1 MFLNEERNMK
11 KFATLALL
19 LSIGL
24 FAAGCKKEEPAAPAA
39 PAPAPTEGAPA
50 DAPANP

>member
-1 MFLNEERNMK
+1 MK

-24 FAAGCKKEEPAAPAA
+24 FAAGCKKEEAPATPAAPAA
-39 PAPAPTEGAPA
+39 PAATEGAPA
-50 DAPANP
+50 DAAPADAAPAN